1 MAVTVK
7 SSKKKNT
14 TSLLVG
20 AIIFGIIAAL
30 GSILYL
36 KIKEKAIRDA
46 LLAKEEQMIQVVVAR
61 GDLPKGTQIGNN
73 NMATRSLPKQYVYKA
88 SVRPAEFGLYKG
100 RYLTESLGKGTPLLS
115 TMVKAEFSKDF
126 SDTIGDGRRA
136 MTIQVDEINTISGFI
151 RPGNFVDLFV
161 KLNTDIGVDAKQAL
175 AARAASLKTL
185 SSESLAKEA
194 QTLLASLSQ
203 NSLPAK
209 SIIPV
214 LQRVRVLATG
224 QTATGDFQEKYR
236 YAKQQNP
243 FSYNNL
249 TLDVSPRQAALLATA
264 RDSGDLLALLRNR
277 KDNSGA
283 TFTKVTPGDLLS
295 NATSIASKNLLRA
308 KANSADDYCEI
319 KKGDINIKDGTV
331 YNKRGKVVDY
341 LVARPDGSVVARDG
355 REVMNTAGAIT
366 PGFGMNSH
374 GKMITDPNVVV
385 KNCIMM
391 TKDGQILSGR
401 GLTVDKNGRLITKD
415 GKVIDAGNIRV
426 TKDGKLITADGTIL
440 DDTNIMVGKDGKV
453 MTANDMRVTKDGF
466 IVDKDGNVYTKD
478 GKLLKG
484 VTLGADGKVRSA
496 DGTVLKADDIVVNA
510 DGSVTTKDGKPIAGV
525 TGVDSPAAAA
535 LIKQMLAKGMRKTKD
550 GFIVD
555 ADGNVYL
562 PDGTLVKGAKLDAN
576 GNVIAPDGTV
586 LKAHELVVNADGTIS
601 NANGEVIAGL
611 TADTTSAKAKAMRAL
626 LKSQGADEFPA
637 ATYEFITGGSSDGVS
652 KVTEV
657 PIRE

>member
-20 AIIFGIIAAL
+20 AIIFGVIAAL

-36 KIKEKAIRDA
+36 KIKENAIREA
-46 LLAKEEQMIQVVVAR
+46 LLKKEEQMIQVVVAR

-73 NMATRSLPKQYVYKA
+73 NMAVRSLPKQYVYKA
-88 SVRPAEFGLYKG
+88 SVRPADFGLYQG

-126 SDTIGDGRRA
+126 SDIINDGRRA
-136 MTIQVDEINTISGFI
+136 MTIQVDEINSISGFI
-151 RPGNFVDLFV
+151 RPGNFVDIFV
-161 KLNTDIGVDAKQAL
+161 KINSAIGVDAKQAV
-175 AARAASLKTL
+175 AARAASLKSL
-185 SSESLAKEA
+185 STESLAKEA
-194 QTLLASLSQ
+194 KAILASLSQ

-214 LQRVRVLATG
+214 LQRVMVLATG
-224 QTATGDFQEKYR
+224 KTATGDFQEKYR

-249 TLDVSPRQAALLATA
+249 TLDVSPKQAAILATA

-295 NATSIASKNLLRA
+295 NATSIASNNLLRA
-308 KANSADDYCEI
+308 RANSADDYCEI
-319 KKGDINIKDGTV
+319 KQGDINIKDGSV
-331 YNKRGKVVDY
+331 YNKQGKLVDN

-355 REVMNTAGAIT
+355 REVMNAAGVIT
-366 PGFGMNSH
+366 PGFGMNRH

-426 TKDGKLITADGTIL
+426 TADGKLITADGTVL
-440 DDTNIMVGKDGKV
+440 DDTNIVVGKDGKV
-453 MTANDMRVTKDGF
+453 MTASDMRVTKDGF

-484 VTLGADGKVRSA
+484 VTLGADGRVRAA

-510 DGSVTTKDGKPIAGV
+510 DGSVTTKDGRPIAGV
-525 TGVDSPAAAA
+525 SAVDSPAAAA
-535 LIKQMLAKGMRKTKD
+535 LIKQMLAKGMRRTED

-555 ADGNVYL
+555 ANGNVYT
-562 PDGTLVKGAKLDAN
+562 PDGVLLKGVTLGADGK
-576 GNVIAPDGTV
+576 VRAPDGTV
-586 LKAHELVVNADGTIS
+586 LSADDLIVNKDGTVS
-601 NANGEVIAGL
+601 NSRGELIAGV
-611 TADTTSAKAKAMRAL
+611 TADFNSPLTKAMQAL
-626 LKSQGADEFPA
+626 LKSQSVDDFPS